1 MKRLLL
7 GCGIIQKELSEA
19 MEKYDLEDLDVIWM
33 EAGLHG
39 EPKDLNKA
47 LQKMIDETTG
57 YDEIILGYG
66 LCGNAL
72 LGIEA
77 TNCDILYPRTDDCI
91 SAFMCENCRANEL
104 RRDSYFFSRGWLEMR
119 TDDSLTHQYDKL
131 LEQYDEEDA
140 EYLMSVMYGN
150 YKRLVYLKIE
160 DEISPEDLEKAKK
173 YADAMN
179 FEFVI
184 EPATIIL
191 YEKLILG
198 DESYP
203 GVERLP
209 KGEKLTVHHFMF

>member
-7 GCGIIQKELSEA
+7 GCGIIQKELTEA
-19 MEKYDLEDLDVIWM
+19 LEKYEFDNLDIIWM

-39 EPKDLNKA
+39 EPKDLNRA
-47 LQKMIDETTG
+47 LQEKIDESEG
-57 YDEIILGYG
+57 YDEVILGYG

-77 TNCDILYPRTDDCI
+77 THCDILYPKEHDCI
-91 SAFMCENCRANEL
+91 NAFMCGNCRAQEL

-131 LEQYDEEDA
+131 LEKYDEEEA
-140 EYLMSVMYGN
+140 EFLMSVMYGN

-160 DEISPEDLEKAKK
+160 DEIAPEDLRKAQG

-184 EPATIIL
+184 EPASIIL

-198 DESYP
+198 DESFP
-203 GVERLP
+203 GVARLP
-209 KGEKLTVHHFMF
+209 KGEVLTLQHFMN